1 MNLEKIMSI
10 SGKPGIFNLVL
21 QTRTGFVVESLLD
34 KKKMTMKLNSNVSL
48 LSEIAIFTYNEE
60 VKLFEVFKTIAEKE
74 ACKVAISH
82 KESNEVIV
90 AYFREILP
98 EYDEDRV
105 YLSDIKKILNW
116 YNILQNNDLVTFDAF
131 DTVKKNSELVD

>member
-1 MNLEKIMSI
+1 MSLEKIMSI

-34 KKKMTMKLNSNVSL
+34 KKKTTMKLNSNVSL

-60 VKLFEVFKTIAEKE
+60 VKLFKVFKSIATKE
-74 ACKVAISH
+74 DCKATISH
-82 KESNEVIV
+82 KESNEVIT

-105 YLSDIKKILNW
+105 YLSDIKKVLNW
-116 YNILQNNDLVTFDAF
+116 YNILLANGFVTLEAF
-131 DTVKKNSELVD
+131 DVPENEEVK